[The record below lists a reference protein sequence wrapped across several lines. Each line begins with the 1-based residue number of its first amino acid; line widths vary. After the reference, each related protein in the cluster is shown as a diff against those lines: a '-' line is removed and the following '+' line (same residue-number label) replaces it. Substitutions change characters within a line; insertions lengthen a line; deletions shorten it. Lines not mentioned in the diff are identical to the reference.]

1 MNTEITDTVG
11 GMYVH
16 YNVNNE
22 REISE
27 QILGLEQTLGQ
38 YLYAAQRGGVRGRG
52 EDSTGYG
59 QERVSGQ

>member
-1 MNTEITDTVG
+1 
-11 GMYVH
+11 MYVH